1 MTWPKWP
8 HTGERWSAPLV
19 APGLEPWNALIRF
32 RQSGSS
38 CFPLS
43 QAIEARNLTKIFDEK
58 LVAVNNLNF
67 SVEKGVTYGFLGP
80 NGAGKTTTIRLLLGL
95 IRPTAGEVRIFG
107 EKMTPNASGLRGR
120 IGYLPT
126 NPRFPPKMTPITYLD
141 FVGKLFRLGGE
152 RRKNRLSALIRAVGL
167 LGDSSRE
174 IGSFS
179 TGMLTRLGLAG
190 ALMNDPELLILDEPT
205 SGLDP
210 SGRKS
215 TLELIEE
222 LGKEKTIFVSSH
234 ILGDIDRVCT
244 SVGVISQG
252 KSIFSGTI
260 KEIKKSIRGHSVRL
274 EVEGDI
280 EKLRPSLE
288 SAKWIRSVE
297 MRGGFAVDVELDPGI
312 PLADAVRETL
322 SLLSDRGLDLISVTS
337 ASSSIEDAF
346 VELLRDEESRGFLRA
361 A

>member
-1 MTWPKWP
+1 M
-8 HTGERWSAPLV
+8 
-19 APGLEPWNALIRF
+19 
-32 RQSGSS
+32 
-38 CFPLS
+38 S
-43 QAIEARNLTKIFDEK
+43 QAIEVENLTKIFDDK

-67 SVEKGVTYGFLGP
+67 TVEKGATYGFLGP

-95 IRPTAGEVRIFG
+95 IRPTAGKVTVFG
-107 EKMTPNASGLRGR
+107 EKMTPSTAALRRR

-126 NPRFPPKMTPITYLD
+126 NPRFRPKMTPITYLD
-141 FVGKLFRLGGE
+141 FVGKLFSLGTE
-152 RRKNRLSALIRAVGL
+152 KRKNRLSDLIRAVGL

-174 IGSFS
+174 IGTFS

-210 SGRKS
+210 SGRRS

-280 EKLRPSLE
+280 EKLSGALKGAVWVRGFE
-288 SAKWIRSVE
+288 K
-297 MRGGFAVDVELDPGI
+297 RGGFAMEIEFDPGMPMAEAVRRIVELVAG
-312 PLADAVRETL
+312 L
-322 SLLSDRGLDLISVTS
+322 GLDLISVTS
-337 ASSSIEDAF
+337 SSSSIEDAF
-346 VELLRDEESRGFLRA
+346 VELLRSEESRGFLRA

>member
-1 MTWPKWP
+1 M
-8 HTGERWSAPLV
+8 
-19 APGLEPWNALIRF
+19 
-32 RQSGSS
+32 
-38 CFPLS
+38 S
-43 QAIEARNLTKIFDEK
+43 QAVEVKNLTKIFGEK
-58 LVAVNNLNF
+58 LIAVNNLNF
-67 SVEKGVTYGFLGP
+67 AVEKGAVYGFLGP

-95 IRPTAGEVRIFG
+95 IRPTAGEVRVFG
-107 EKMTPNASGLRGR
+107 EKMTPSASALRRR

-141 FVGKLFRLGGE
+141 FVGRLFSLGSE
-152 RRKNRLSALIRAVGL
+152 KRKNRLSALIRAVGL
-167 LGDSSRE
+167 LGDSARE
-174 IGSFS
+174 IGGFS

-234 ILGDIDRVCT
+234 ILGDMDRVCT

-260 KEIKKSIRGHSVRL
+260 KEIKKSIRGHSVRV

-280 EKLRPSLE
+280 EKLRGSLTGAGWVRSFE
-288 SAKWIRSVE
+288 IR
-297 MRGGFAVDVELDPGI
+297 GDFAVDIDFNPGV
-312 PLADAVRETL
+312 PMAEAVKNAADLV
-322 SLLSDRGLDLISVTS
+322 SSHGLELISVTS
-337 ASSSIEDAF
+337 SSSSIEDAF
-346 VELLRDEESRGFLRA
+346 VELVRGEETRGFLRA

>member
-1 MTWPKWP
+1 M
-8 HTGERWSAPLV
+8 
-19 APGLEPWNALIRF
+19 
-32 RQSGSS
+32 
-38 CFPLS
+38 S
-43 QAIEARNLTKIFDEK
+43 QAIEVKNLTKIFDDK

-67 SVEKGVTYGFLGP
+67 SVGKGAVYGFLGP

-107 EKMTPNASGLRGR
+107 ERMTPSAASLRR
-120 IGYLPT
+120 RTGYLPT
-126 NPRFPPKMTPITYLD
+126 NPRFPPRMTPITYLD
-141 FVGKLFRLGGE
+141 FVGRLFSLGTE
-152 RRKNRLSALIRAVGL
+152 VRKNRLSALIRAVGL

-210 SGRKS
+210 SGRRS
-215 TLELIEE
+215 TLELIQE

-260 KEIKKSIRGHSVRL
+260 KEIKKSIRGHSIRL
-274 EVEGDI
+274 EVEGD
-280 EKLRPSLE
+280 
-288 SAKWIRSVE
+288 VE
-297 MRGGFAVDVELDPGI
+297 RLCGALKGAAWVRGVERKGDFALDVDFDPAL
-312 PLADAVRETL
+312 PLAEAVRMAADL
-322 SLLSDRGLDLISVTS
+322 VASQGLDLISVTS
-337 ASSSIEDAF
+337 SSSSIEDAF
-346 VELLRDEESRGFLRA
+346 VELLRSEESRGFLRA

>member
-1 MTWPKWP
+1 M
-8 HTGERWSAPLV
+8 
-19 APGLEPWNALIRF
+19 
-32 RQSGSS
+32 
-38 CFPLS
+38 S
-43 QAIEARNLTKIFDEK
+43 QAIEVRDLTKIFDDK

-67 SVEKGVTYGFLGP
+67 TVAKGEVYGFLGP

-95 IRPTAGEVRIFG
+95 IRPSAGEVKIFG
-107 EKMTPNASGLRGR
+107 ERMTPSTAGLRR
-120 IGYLPT
+120 KIGYLPT
-126 NPRFPPKMTPITYLD
+126 NPRFPPRMTPITYLD
-141 FVGKLFRLGGE
+141 FVGRLFSLGTE
-152 RRKNRLSALIRAVGL
+152 KRKNRLSALIRAVGL

-210 SGRKS
+210 SGRRS

-222 LGKEKTIFVSSH
+222 LGKEKTVFVSSH

-260 KEIKKSIRGHSVRL
+260 KEIKKSIRGHSIRL
-274 EVEGDI
+274 EVEGDLERLCAALKG
-280 EKLRPSLE
+280 EK
-288 SAKWIRSVE
+288 WV
-297 MRGGFAVDVELDPGI
+297 RGFERRGDIALDIDFDPGV
-312 PLADAVRETL
+312 PVAEAVRKIADL
-322 SLLSDRGLDLISVTS
+322 VSSQGLDLISVTTS
-337 ASSSIEDAF
+337 SSSIEDAF
-346 VELLRDEESRGFLRA
+346 VELLRSEESRGFLRA
-361 A
+361 E

>member
-1 MTWPKWP
+1 M
-8 HTGERWSAPLV
+8 
-19 APGLEPWNALIRF
+19 
-32 RQSGSS
+32 
-38 CFPLS
+38 S
-43 QAIEARNLTKIFDEK
+43 QAIEVKNLTKIFDGK
-58 LVAVNNLNF
+58 LVAVNNLSF
-67 SVEKGVTYGFLGP
+67 TVGKGAVYGFLGP

-107 EKMTPNASGLRGR
+107 EKMTPSAASLRR
-120 IGYLPT
+120 RMGYLPT
-126 NPRFPPKMTPITYLD
+126 NPKFPPRMTPITYLD
-141 FVGKLFRLGGE
+141 FVGRLFSLGTE
-152 RRKNRLSALIRAVGL
+152 RRKNRLSDLIRAVGL

-190 ALMNDPELLILDEPT
+190 ALMNDPELLVLDEPT

-210 SGRKS
+210 SGRRS

-244 SVGVISQG
+244 SVGVISEG

-280 EKLRPSLE
+280 EKLCVAL
-288 SAKWIRSVE
+288 
-297 MRGGFAVDVELDPGI
+297 RGASWVRGFERRGDFALDVDFDPGMPMAEAVKGI
-312 PLADAVRETL
+312 ADLVTAQ
-322 SLLSDRGLDLISVTS
+322 GLDLISVTS
-337 ASSSIEDAF
+337 SSSSIEDAF
-346 VELLRDEESRGFLRA
+346 VELLRSEESRGFLRA